1 MSLRTTPRL
10 ASLGLPRRSPP
21 APRLP
26 RSPIHRR
33 PFSTPSPSPSTAPEP
48 EPTSAYAKFKALSK
62 KYGYYAIGMYF
73 ALSTVDFTASFLLV
87 HAVGAERIEPFL
99 DQGKGWY
106 REKRY
111 GAEEARRLREE
122 DERAREEEARV
133 AGKDKKEKNKWF
145 GRTFWAEVILAYT
158 IHKTLLLPFRAGLT
172 VAWTPKFVGWLT
184 RQGWVGKGGLTR
196 AATHA
201 QGKVKGA
208 SDKVK
213 DRVKRQP

>member
-1 MSLRTTPRL
+1 MSLRI
-10 ASLGLPRRSPP
+10 
-21 APRLP
+21 PRLP
-26 RSPIHRR
+26 RRPLPPPPIPRSFPRR
-33 PFSTPSPSPSTAPEP
+33 PFSTPSPTPSAPGAPGP

-62 KYGYYAIGMYF
+62 KYGSYAIGMYF
-73 ALSTVDFTASFLLV
+73 FLSSLDFSASFLLV

-99 DQGKGWY
+99 DEGKAWY
-106 REKRY
+106 RSKRY
-111 GAEEARRLREE
+111 GEEKALRLKAE
-122 DERAREEEARV
+122 DERSREEEARE
-133 AGKDKKEKNKWF
+133 AKKDGKVEKNKWF

-184 RQGWVGKGGLTR
+184 KQGWVGKGGLTR

-201 QGKVKGA
+201 QGKVKNA
-208 SDKVK
+208 SVKVK

>member
-1 MSLRTTPRL
+1 MSLRI
-10 ASLGLPRRSPP
+10 
-21 APRLP
+21 PRLP
-26 RSPIHRR
+26 ALLPPRPLPPPYHPRSFPRR
-33 PFSTPSPSPSTAPEP
+33 PFSTPSPTPSAP

-73 ALSTVDFTASFLLV
+73 FLSSLDFSATFLLV

-99 DQGKGWY
+99 DEGKGWY
-106 REKRY
+106 RAKRY
-111 GAEEARRLREE
+111 GEEEALRLKAE
-122 DERAREEEARV
+122 DERAREEESREAKKDG
-133 AGKDKKEKNKWF
+133 GKGERNKWF

-184 RQGWVGKGGLTR
+184 KQGWVGKGGLTR

-201 QGKVKGA
+201 QGKVKDA